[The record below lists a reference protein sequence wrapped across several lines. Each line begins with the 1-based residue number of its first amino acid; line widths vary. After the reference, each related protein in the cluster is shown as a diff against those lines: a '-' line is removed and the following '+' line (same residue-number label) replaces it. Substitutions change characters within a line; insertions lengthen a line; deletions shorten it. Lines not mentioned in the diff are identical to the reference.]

1 MATDCRKS
9 PASIVEES
17 RVPEAGGQEG
27 QGKVKAEKSINY
39 SIGVIK
45 HLSEV
50 DTRIFV
56 LIMTFNNAAP
66 FRLTYRKTGNMR
78 HNPESRRSFNTS
90 L

>member
-27 QGKVKAEKSINY
+27 QGKTTEIFFALPRFLVFSFFLMLFLALFP
-39 SIGVIK
+39 
-45 HLSEV
+45 LSGSTLE
-50 DTRIFV
+50 T
-56 LIMTFNNAAP
+56 
-66 FRLTYRKTGNMR
+66 
-78 HNPESRRSFNTS
+78 ESLFLSRQ